1 MQKLYGDEIRKEAGL
16 TKTLR
21 TAAQN
26 IPKKLPKNIQ
36 HEIEKLVREQNA
48 EQQEITTTNKQ
59 EETTTTKRLDS
70 VIKETLQKVE
80 NVLDTA
86 GRKQQQDF
94 SNDSYDLKISH
105 LITSNQPNNVFT
117 LGERLK
123 VDWVAPKNHGSKDWI
138 GIYKVT
144 ENPSKQLTS
153 VGSRGKWYWIH
164 SQEEEDTVLETK
176 GIIVFK
182 GDTLPWKI
190 GTYELRYHHDGKY
203 KVMTTSIP
211 FEITGKI
218 K

>member
-36 HEIEKLVREQNA
+36 HEIEKLVREQQVN
-48 EQQEITTTNKQ
+48 NKQ
-59 EETTTTKRLDS
+59 ETTLDS
-70 VIKETLQKVE
+70 VIKETIQKVE
-80 NVLDTA
+80 NVLVTARDDTTSTNLEETTA
-86 GRKQQQDF
+86 
-94 SNDSYDLKISH
+94 SYDLKISH
-105 LITSNQPNNVFT
+105 LTTNQQNNLFT
-117 LGERLK
+117 LGERIK
-123 VDWVAPKNHGSKDWI
+123 VNWVAPKDHGPKDWI

-153 VGSRGKWYWIH
+153 VSARGKWHYI
-164 SQEEEDTVLETK
+164 SSTDETEK
-176 GIIVFK
+176 KVSIVFK
-182 GDTLPWKI
+182 GDKLPWKQ

-203 KVMTTSIP
+203 KVMATSIP

-218 K
+218 